1 MQARE
6 CDAVRQ
12 IEPYAVR
19 FAIGTKVIGPKPATV
34 IPAPKL
40 SMSQDAERIARR
52 SNKHWGFR
60 IPSTG
65 MGEANQRRSD
75 EAKERRA
82 ELCRKILALIA
93 EHPRA
98 KGDLAEKLGVSHQA
112 IRDAFKALD
121 GQVVSFKGAGGLHY
135 WRPV

>member
-1 MQARE
+1 M
-6 CDAVRQ
+6 RQ

-19 FAIGTKVIGPKPATV
+19 FTIGTKVIGPKLATV
-34 IPAPKL
+34 IPQPKL
-40 SMSQDAERIARR
+40 SMVEEARLIR
-52 SNKHWGFR
+52 HRAHRAWGMATPGAAGR
-60 IPSTG
+60 
-65 MGEANQRRSD
+65 EANQRRSD

-82 ELCRKILALIA
+82 ELCRKIMSLIA

-98 KGDLAEKLGVSHQA
+98 KADLAEKLGVSHQA